1 MHTWENKEQI
11 QAFLNGICAKANAT
25 GISISFTNSTF
36 WTDSCYATHRKK
48 KNSSFALNFF
58 PLSNGSFRKHFKIT
72 QQKKI
77 ILKHLETFT
86 SGWGYVFFDTMET
99 HFEKEDSALSWSQVF
114 LFYS

>member
-1 MHTWENKEQI
+1 MEFVQKRMQLEFQSHSPIPLSELIAVMLPTE
-11 QAFLNGICAKANAT
+11 
-25 GISISFTNSTF
+25 
-36 WTDSCYATHRKK
+36 K